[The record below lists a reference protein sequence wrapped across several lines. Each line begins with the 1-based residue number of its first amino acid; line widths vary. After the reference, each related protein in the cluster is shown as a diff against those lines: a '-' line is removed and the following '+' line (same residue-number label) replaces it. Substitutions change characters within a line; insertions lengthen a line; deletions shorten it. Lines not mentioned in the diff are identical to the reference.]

1 MALFAPF
8 HTFDSILTSPFSQ
21 PFHRRRRFC
30 AADPFRLAARM
41 DNPFVQFVLTDDAVD
56 TDAIV
61 RFDPEVSETDE
72 GFLVSALC
80 PGVRDEDLAI
90 TAEPERGVLTVRSE
104 KHPHVRADLRLP
116 THRGFVDASNI
127 SASCIDGVLRIIVPK
142 VAPSSELIRVDSAG
156 PMMLD
161 DDDEADDKADDKADP
176 DEADEAGETIVINVP
191 GFSRHDI
198 SISRKRPAETLLIE
212 GASTALGK
220 FGKFRK
226 TLTLARADARVK
238 AWCSNGLLT
247 IRVVNPHDVGVH
259 VPVSATPLKLPA
271 PGDANEDAN
280 EEADEEPADGEI
292 TLMRRAVPGVSAR
305 DFSVEIDAKN
315 TLTARADASTRFGR
329 RRYSFS
335 TTLPKNVDKGTVAA
349 EVVDGILSVVA
360 AKPAPPAR
368 ITVTVSGDVPA
379 SLPSASDEKKK
390 KKDVTDKNGD
400 DDAVPV
406 VEVDGMVE
414 DVAEDDDKTLND
426 ARAR

>member
-8 HTFDSILTSPFSQ
+8 HTFDSILTSPFSHS
-21 PFHRRRRFC
+21 FHRRRRFC

-41 DNPFVQFVLTDDAVD
+41 DNPFVQFVLTDDAMD

-72 GFLVSALC
+72 GFLVSALV

-142 VAPSSELIRVDSAG
+142 VEPSSELIRVDSAG

-161 DDDEADDKADDKADP
+161 DDDKADDKADP
-176 DEADEAGETIVINVP
+176 DEADEADEAGETIVINVP

-247 IRVVNPHDVGVH
+247 IRVVNPHTAGVH

-271 PGDANEDAN
+271 PGDASKDAN
-280 EEADEEPADGEI
+280 EEADDEPADGEI

-390 KKDVTDKNGD
+390 KKDATDKNGD

-414 DVAEDDDKTLND
+414 DVAEDDDKL
-426 ARAR
+426 

>member
-8 HTFDSILTSPFSQ
+8 HTFDSILTSPFSHS
-21 PFHRRRRFC
+21 FHPRRRFC

-41 DNPFVQFVLTDDAVD
+41 DNPFVQFVLADDDMD

-116 THRGFVDASNI
+116 THRGFVDASTI

-161 DDDEADDKADDKADP
+161 DDDKADDK
-176 DEADEAGETIVINVP
+176 ADEAGETIVINVP

-247 IRVVNPHDVGVH
+247 IRVVNPHTAGVH

-271 PGDANEDAN
+271 PGDANKDAN
-280 EEADEEPADGEI
+280 DEPADGNDGEI

-305 DFSVEIDAKN
+305 DFSVEIDSKN
-315 TLTARADASTRFGR
+315 TLTARADAFTRFGR

-360 AKPAPPAR
+360 AKPAAPAR

-390 KKDVTDKNGD
+390 GVTDKNGD

-414 DVAEDDDKTLND
+414 DVAEDDDKL
-426 ARAR
+426 

>member
-161 DDDEADDKADDKADP
+161 DDDKADDKADP

-390 KKDVTDKNGD
+390 KDVTDTDKNGD

-414 DVAEDDDKTLND
+414 DVAEDDDKL
-426 ARAR
+426 

>member
-1 MALFAPF
+1 MRVLGE
-8 HTFDSILTSPFSQ
+8 H
-21 PFHRRRRFC
+21 
-30 AADPFRLAARM
+30 LAQYTARWE
-41 DNPFVQFVLTDDAVD
+41 A
-56 TDAIV
+56 
-61 RFDPEVSETDE
+61 
-72 GFLVSALC
+72 FL
-80 PGVRDEDLAI
+80 
-90 TAEPERGVLTVRSE
+90 
-104 KHPHVRADLRLP
+104 
-116 THRGFVDASNI
+116 
-127 SASCIDGVLRIIVPK
+127 
-142 VAPSSELIRVDSAG
+142 
-156 PMMLD
+156 
-161 DDDEADDKADDKADP
+161 
-176 DEADEAGETIVINVP
+176 EADEAGETIVINVP

-247 IRVVNPHDVGVH
+247 IRVVNPHTAGVH

-271 PGDANEDAN
+271 PGDANKDAN
-280 EEADEEPADGEI
+280 DEPADGNDGEI

-305 DFSVEIDAKN
+305 DFSVEIDSKN

-360 AKPAPPAR
+360 AKPAAPAR

-390 KKDVTDKNGD
+390 GVTDKNGD

-414 DVAEDDDKTLND
+414 DVAEDDDKL
-426 ARAR
+426 

>member
-41 DNPFVQFVLTDDAVD
+41 DNPFVQFVLTDDAMD

-161 DDDEADDKADDKADP
+161 DDDKADDKADNKADP

-360 AKPAPPAR
+360 AKPTPPAR

-390 KKDVTDKNGD
+390 KDVTDTDKNGD

-414 DVAEDDDKTLND
+414 DVAEDDDKL
-426 ARAR
+426 

>member
-116 THRGFVDASNI
+116 THRGFVDASTI

-161 DDDEADDKADDKADP
+161 DDDKADDKADP

-247 IRVVNPHDVGVH
+247 IRVVNPHTAGVH

-305 DFSVEIDAKN
+305 DFSVEIDSKN

-360 AKPAPPAR
+360 AKPTPPAR

-390 KKDVTDKNGD
+390 GVTDKNGD

-414 DVAEDDDKTLND
+414 DVAEDDDKL
-426 ARAR
+426 

>member
-8 HTFDSILTSPFSQ
+8 HTFDSVLTSPFSQ

-41 DNPFVQFVLTDDAVD
+41 DNPFVQFVLADDDMD

-116 THRGFVDASNI
+116 THRGFVDASTI

-161 DDDEADDKADDKADP
+161 DDDKADDK
-176 DEADEAGETIVINVP
+176 ADEAGETIVINVP

-247 IRVVNPHDVGVH
+247 IRVVNPHTAGVH

-271 PGDANEDAN
+271 PGDANKDAN
-280 EEADEEPADGEI
+280 DEPADGNDGEI

-305 DFSVEIDAKN
+305 DFSVEIDSKN

-360 AKPAPPAR
+360 AKPAAPAR

-390 KKDVTDKNGD
+390 GVTDENGD

-406 VEVDGMVE
+406 VEVNGMVE
-414 DVAEDDDKTLND
+414 DVAEDDDKL
-426 ARAR
+426 

>member
-41 DNPFVQFVLTDDAVD
+41 DNPFVQFVLTDDAMD

-72 GFLVSALC
+72 GFLVSALV

-161 DDDEADDKADDKADP
+161 DDDKADDKADP
-176 DEADEAGETIVINVP
+176 DEADEADEAGETIVINVP

-414 DVAEDDDKTLND
+414 DVAEDDDKL
-426 ARAR
+426 

>member
-8 HTFDSILTSPFSQ
+8 HTFDSVLTSPFSQ

-41 DNPFVQFVLTDDAVD
+41 DNPFVQFVLADDDMD

-116 THRGFVDASNI
+116 THRGFVDASTI

-156 PMMLD
+156 PTMLD
-161 DDDEADDKADDKADP
+161 DDDKADDK
-176 DEADEAGETIVINVP
+176 ADEAGETIVINVP

-247 IRVVNPHDVGVH
+247 IRVVNPHTAGVH

-271 PGDANEDAN
+271 PGDANKDAN
-280 EEADEEPADGEI
+280 DEPADGNDGEI

-305 DFSVEIDAKN
+305 DFSVEIDSKN
-315 TLTARADASTRFGR
+315 TLTARADAFTRFGR

-360 AKPAPPAR
+360 AKPAAPAR

-390 KKDVTDKNGD
+390 GVTDKNGD

-406 VEVDGMVE
+406 VEVNGMVE
-414 DVAEDDDKTLND
+414 DVAEDDDKL
-426 ARAR
+426 

>member
-8 HTFDSILTSPFSQ
+8 HTFDSILTSPFSHS
-21 PFHRRRRFC
+21 FHPRRRFC
-30 AADPFRLAARM
+30 SADPFRLAARM
-41 DNPFVQFVLTDDAVD
+41 DNPFVQFVLTDDAMD

-142 VAPSSELIRVDSAG
+142 VEPSSELIRVDSAG
-156 PMMLD
+156 PTMLD
-161 DDDEADDKADDKADP
+161 DDDKADDK
-176 DEADEAGETIVINVP
+176 ADEAGETIVINVP

-247 IRVVNPHDVGVH
+247 IRVVNPHNVRVH

-271 PGDANEDAN
+271 PGDANQDAN
-280 EEADEEPADGEI
+280 DEPADGNDGEI
-292 TLMRRAVPGVSAR
+292 TLIRKAVPGVSAR

-390 KKDVTDKNGD
+390 KKKDVTDKNGD

>member
-161 DDDEADDKADDKADP
+161 DDDKADDKADNKADP

-414 DVAEDDDKTLND
+414 DVAEDDDKL
-426 ARAR
+426 

>member
-414 DVAEDDDKTLND
+414 DVAEDDDKL
-426 ARAR
+426 

>member
-8 HTFDSILTSPFSQ
+8 HTFDSILTSPFSH
-21 PFHRRRRFC
+21 PFHPRRRFC

-127 SASCIDGVLRIIVPK
+127 SASCRIIVPK

-161 DDDEADDKADDKADP
+161 DDDKADDKADP

-247 IRVVNPHDVGVH
+247 IRVVNPHTAGVH

-390 KKDVTDKNGD
+390 KDVTDTDKNGD

-414 DVAEDDDKTLND
+414 DVAEDDDKL
-426 ARAR
+426 

>member
-8 HTFDSILTSPFSQ
+8 HTFDSVLTSPFSQ

-41 DNPFVQFVLTDDAVD
+41 DNPFVQFVLADDDMD

-116 THRGFVDASNI
+116 THRGFVDASTI

-161 DDDEADDKADDKADP
+161 DDDKADDK
-176 DEADEAGETIVINVP
+176 ADEAGETIVINVP

-247 IRVVNPHDVGVH
+247 IRVVNPHTAGVH

-271 PGDANEDAN
+271 PGDANKDAN
-280 EEADEEPADGEI
+280 DEPADGNDGEI

-305 DFSVEIDAKN
+305 DFSVEIDSKN
-315 TLTARADASTRFGR
+315 TLTARADAFTRFGR

-360 AKPAPPAR
+360 AKPAAPAR

-390 KKDVTDKNGD
+390 GVTDKNGD

-414 DVAEDDDKTLND
+414 DVAEDDDKL
-426 ARAR
+426 

>member
-8 HTFDSILTSPFSQ
+8 HTFDSVLTSPFSQ

-41 DNPFVQFVLTDDAVD
+41 DNPFVQFVLADDDMD

-90 TAEPERGVLTVRSE
+90 AAEPERGVLTVRSE

-116 THRGFVDASNI
+116 MHRGFVDASNI

-156 PMMLD
+156 PTMLD
-161 DDDEADDKADDKADP
+161 DDDKADDK
-176 DEADEAGETIVINVP
+176 ADEAGETIVINVP

-247 IRVVNPHDVGVH
+247 IRVVNPHTAGVH

-271 PGDANEDAN
+271 PGDANKDAN
-280 EEADEEPADGEI
+280 DEPADGNDGEI

-305 DFSVEIDAKN
+305 DFSVEIDSKN

-360 AKPAPPAR
+360 AKPAAPAR

-390 KKDVTDKNGD
+390 GVTDKNGD

-406 VEVDGMVE
+406 VEVNGMVE
-414 DVAEDDDKTLND
+414 DVAEDDDKL
-426 ARAR
+426 

>member
-8 HTFDSILTSPFSQ
+8 HTFDSVLTSPFSQ

-41 DNPFVQFVLTDDAVD
+41 DNPFVQFVLADDDMD

-142 VAPSSELIRVDSAG
+142 VEPSSELIRVDSAG
-156 PMMLD
+156 PTMLD
-161 DDDEADDKADDKADP
+161 DDDKADDK
-176 DEADEAGETIVINVP
+176 ADEAGETIVINVP

-247 IRVVNPHDVGVH
+247 IRVVNPHTAGVH

-271 PGDANEDAN
+271 PGDANKDAN
-280 EEADEEPADGEI
+280 DEPADGNDGEI

-305 DFSVEIDAKN
+305 DFSVEIDSKN

-360 AKPAPPAR
+360 AKPAAPAR

-390 KKDVTDKNGD
+390 GVTDKNGD

-414 DVAEDDDKTLND
+414 DVAEDDDKL
-426 ARAR
+426 

>member
-8 HTFDSILTSPFSQ
+8 HTFDSVLTSPFSQ

-41 DNPFVQFVLTDDAVD
+41 DNPFVQFVLADDDMD

-90 TAEPERGVLTVRSE
+90 AAEPERGVLTVRSE

-161 DDDEADDKADDKADP
+161 DDDKADDK
-176 DEADEAGETIVINVP
+176 ADEAGETIVINVP

-247 IRVVNPHDVGVH
+247 IRVVNPHTAGVH

-271 PGDANEDAN
+271 PGDANKDAN
-280 EEADEEPADGEI
+280 DEPADGNDGEI

-305 DFSVEIDAKN
+305 DFSVEIDSKN

-349 EVVDGILSVVA
+349 EVVDGIFSVVA

-390 KKDVTDKNGD
+390 GVTDKNGD

-406 VEVDGMVE
+406 VEVNGMVE

>member
-161 DDDEADDKADDKADP
+161 DDDKADDKADP

-315 TLTARADASTRFGR
+315 MLTARADASTRFGR

-390 KKDVTDKNGD
+390 KDVTDTDKNGD
-400 DDAVPV
+400 DTAVPV

-414 DVAEDDDKTLND
+414 DVAEDDDKL
-426 ARAR
+426 

>member
-41 DNPFVQFVLTDDAVD
+41 DNPFVQFVLTNDAMD

-80 PGVRDEDLAI
+80 PGVRDEDLSI

-116 THRGFVDASNI
+116 THRGFVNASNI

-161 DDDEADDKADDKADP
+161 DDDKDDDKADDKADP

-271 PGDANEDAN
+271 PGDANKDAN

-315 TLTARADASTRFGR
+315 TLTAHADASTRFGR

-379 SLPSASDEKKK
+379 SLPSASDDKKK
-390 KKDVTDKNGD
+390 KKDVTDTDKNGD
-400 DDAVPV
+400 DTAVPV

-414 DVAEDDDKTLND
+414 DVAEDDDKL
-426 ARAR
+426 

>member
-8 HTFDSILTSPFSQ
+8 HTFDSILTSPFSHS
-21 PFHRRRRFC
+21 FHRRRRFC

-41 DNPFVQFVLTDDAVD
+41 DNPFVQFVLTDDAMD

-72 GFLVSALC
+72 GFLVSALV

-142 VAPSSELIRVDSAG
+142 VEPSSELIRVDSAG

-161 DDDEADDKADDKADP
+161 DDDKADDKADP
-176 DEADEAGETIVINVP
+176 DEADEADEAGETIVINVP

-247 IRVVNPHDVGVH
+247 IRVVNPHTAGVH

-271 PGDANEDAN
+271 PGDASKDAN
-280 EEADEEPADGEI
+280 EEADDEPADGEI

-379 SLPSASDEKKK
+379 SLPSASDDKKK
-390 KKDVTDKNGD
+390 KKDATDKNGD

-414 DVAEDDDKTLND
+414 DVAEDDDKL
-426 ARAR
+426 

>member
-72 GFLVSALC
+72 GFLVSALV

-116 THRGFVDASNI
+116 THRGFIDASNI

-161 DDDEADDKADDKADP
+161 DDDKADDKADP
-176 DEADEAGETIVINVP
+176 DEADEAGETIVIN
-191 GFSRHDI
+191 G
-198 SISRKRPAETLLIE
+198 SIATD
-212 GASTALGK
+212 GDAFVA
-220 FGKFRK
+220 
-226 TLTLARADARVK
+226 TLTGK
-238 AWCSNGLLT
+238 
-247 IRVVNPHDVGVH
+247 
-259 VPVSATPLKLPA
+259 
-271 PGDANEDAN
+271 
-280 EEADEEPADGEI
+280 
-292 TLMRRAVPGVSAR
+292 
-305 DFSVEIDAKN
+305 
-315 TLTARADASTRFGR
+315 
-329 RRYSFS
+329 
-335 TTLPKNVDKGTVAA
+335 
-349 EVVDGILSVVA
+349 
-360 AKPAPPAR
+360 KPALR
-368 ITVTVSGDVPA
+368 C
-379 SLPSASDEKKK
+379 
-390 KKDVTDKNGD
+390 
-400 DDAVPV
+400 
-406 VEVDGMVE
+406 
-414 DVAEDDDKTLND
+414 
-426 ARAR
+426 

>member
-161 DDDEADDKADDKADP
+161 DDDTADDKADDKADP

-390 KKDVTDKNGD
+390 KDVTDTDKNGD
-400 DDAVPV
+400 DTAVPV

-414 DVAEDDDKTLND
+414 DVAEDDDKL
-426 ARAR
+426 

>member
-8 HTFDSILTSPFSQ
+8 HTFDSVLTSPFSQ

-41 DNPFVQFVLTDDAVD
+41 DNPFVQFVLADDDMD

-156 PMMLD
+156 PTMLD
-161 DDDEADDKADDKADP
+161 DDDKADDK
-176 DEADEAGETIVINVP
+176 ADEAGETIVINVP

-247 IRVVNPHDVGVH
+247 IRVVNPHTAGVH

-271 PGDANEDAN
+271 PGDANQDAN
-280 EEADEEPADGEI
+280 DEPADGNDGEI

-305 DFSVEIDAKN
+305 DFSVEIDSKN

-360 AKPAPPAR
+360 AKPAAPAR

-390 KKDVTDKNGD
+390 GVTDKNGD

-406 VEVDGMVE
+406 VEVNGMVE